1 MKILVLNGSPKSERS
16 NTMCLTRA
24 FLDGAGWSDAE
35 IVDVS
40 KADIKACLGCFACW
54 HTTPGKCVIKDG
66 MDEILSKIIAAD
78 IIIWSFPLY
87 YFNVPSGLK
96 NLIDRQLPLN
106 FPFMADGNES
116 GGHLARYDLTH
127 QKHIV
132 ISTCGFWTSK
142 GNFDAVTSMFDHFFG
157 SGNYTSLFSGQGELF
172 RVPELKGRTDT
183 YLEVVRRAGAE
194 YAAGGIQSETGMRLS
209 EPLFPRDVFEKMAD
223 ASWELPKAE
232 EAL

>member
-1 MKILVLNGSPKSERS
+1 MKILVLNGSPKSGRS

-24 FLDGAGWSDAE
+24 FLDGAGWSAAE
-35 IVDVS
+35 IVDVP
-40 KADIKACLGCFACW
+40 KADIKACLGCFVCW
-54 HTTPGKCVIKDG
+54 HTTPGKCIIKDG

-87 YFNVPSGLK
+87 YFNVPGGLK

-106 FPFMADGNES
+106 FPFMAEGNES
-116 GGHLARYDLTH
+116 GGHLARYDLTQ

-142 GNFDAVTSMFDHFFG
+142 GNFDAITSMFEHFCG
-157 SGNYTSLFSGQGELF
+157 SGNYTSLFCGQGELF
-172 RVPELKGRTDT
+172 HVPELKGRTDT

-194 YAAGGIQSETGMRLS
+194 YVAGEIQSETGMRLS

-232 EAL
+232 VTL